1 MNEMSRVATQVANVK
16 LLIDGEFD
24 ESLAATLPG
33 GLAGLM
39 HGGPRD

>member
-1 MNEMSRVATQVANVK
+1 VVFV
-16 LLIDGEFD
+16 LLDSQFD

-33 GLAGLM
+33 GLDGLM